1 MFNSSFYLLKQNNKL
16 IHRDILEAWY
26 FLLIILI
33 LKVGD
38 IHRIL
43 IKGGIFLYP
52 KDSKA
57 PKGKLRL
64 LYELYPL
71 GLIIERCGGLAIDD
85 DGTRI
90 LNK

>member
-1 MFNSSFYLLKQNNKL
+1 M
-16 IHRDILEAWY
+16 
-26 FLLIILI
+26 
-33 LKVGD
+33 
-38 IHRIL
+38 

-71 GLIIERCGGLAIDD
+71 GLIIERSGGLAIDD

-90 LNK
+90 LNKEVKEIH

>member
-1 MFNSSFYLLKQNNKL
+1 
-16 IHRDILEAWY
+16 
-26 FLLIILI
+26 
-33 LKVGD
+33 
-38 IHRIL
+38 L

-71 GLIIERCGGLAIDD
+71 GLIIERSGGLAIDD

-90 LNK
+90 LNKEVKEIH

>member
-1 MFNSSFYLLKQNNKL
+1 M
-16 IHRDILEAWY
+16 
-26 FLLIILI
+26 
-33 LKVGD
+33 
-38 IHRIL
+38 

-52 KDSKA
+52 KDYKA

-71 GLIIERCGGLAIDD
+71 GLIIERSGGLAIDD

-90 LNK
+90 LNKEVKEIH